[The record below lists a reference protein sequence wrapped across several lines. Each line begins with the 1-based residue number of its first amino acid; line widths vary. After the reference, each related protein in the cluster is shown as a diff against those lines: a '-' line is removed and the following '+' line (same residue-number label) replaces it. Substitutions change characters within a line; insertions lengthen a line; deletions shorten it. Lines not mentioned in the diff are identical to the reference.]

1 MEEWSIVL
9 GLAATVVPTAAVI
22 VTALIQHRANR
33 DAHSGI
39 VERIETVDARAEK
52 RTQAAEE
59 CTRAAEERAE
69 KRTQAAEERTR
80 AAEERAE
87 KRTQA
92 AEERAERRADALA
105 ATLDAQ
111 RQALEAIARDLSFLA
126 GRQAE
131 RDRSPDRDAGG
142 GVR

>member
-59 CTRAAEERAE
+59 RTRAAEERAE
-69 KRTQAAEERTR
+69 KRTR

>member
-9 GLAATVVPTAAVI
+9 GLAATVIPTAAVI

-39 VERIETVDARAEK
+39 VERIEAVEA
-52 RTQAAEE
+52 
-59 CTRAAEERAE
+59 
-69 KRTQAAEERTR
+69 
-80 AAEERAE
+80 RAE

-92 AEERAERRADALA
+92 AEERAEKRADALA

-111 RQALEAIARDLSFLA
+111 RQALEAIARDMSFLA

-142 GVR
+142 VR

>member
-9 GLAATVVPTAAVI
+9 GVVATVVPTAAVI

-39 VERIETVDARAEK
+39 VTRIEAVEA
-52 RTQAAEE
+52 
-59 CTRAAEERAE
+59 
-69 KRTQAAEERTR
+69 
-80 AAEERAE
+80 
-87 KRTQA
+87 
-92 AEERAERRADALA
+92 RAERRADALA

-111 RQALEAIARDLSFLA
+111 RQALEAVARDLSFLA

-131 RDRSPDRDAGG
+131 RDRNPDAG
-142 GVR
+142 

>member
-1 MEEWSIVL
+1 MEQGQMEEWSIVL

-22 VTALIQHRANR
+22 VTALIQNRANR

-39 VERIETVDARAEK
+39 VARIEGVEARAEK
-52 RTQAAEE
+52 R
-59 CTRAAEERAE
+59 
-69 KRTQAAEERTR
+69 
-80 AAEERAE
+80 
-87 KRTQA
+87 
-92 AEERAERRADALA
+92 ADALA
-105 ATLDAQ
+105 KTLDAQ

-131 RDRSPDRDAGG
+131 RDRNPDAGVG

>member
-22 VTALIQHRANR
+22 VTALIQNRANR

-59 CTRAAEERAE
+59 RTRAAEERAE
-69 KRTQAAEERTR
+69 KRAQAAEE
-80 AAEERAE
+80 
-87 KRTQA
+87 RTQA

>member
-1 MEEWSIVL
+1 MGEWSIVL
-9 GLAATVVPTAAVI
+9 GLAAMVVPTAAVI

-39 VERIETVDARAEK
+39 VARIEAV
-52 RTQAAEE
+52 
-59 CTRAAEERAE
+59 
-69 KRTQAAEERTR
+69 
-80 AAEERAE
+80 EERAE

-92 AEERAERRADALA
+92 AEERAEKRADALAATLANSEERAEKRADALA

-131 RDRSPDRDAGG
+131 RDRNSERGAGG
-142 GVR
+142 GIR